1 MIKKELK
8 EGCTMKRIFLSIL
21 MGASLFAFGTRAE
34 GLPDDSETGLA
45 LPRMVSLRS
54 NMINARSGPGA
65 RYPISWVYRQ
75 KYAPV
80 EIVAEFELWRKI
92 KDWKGSESWIHKSM
106 LSGKRSAKLITP
118 GENNIYKEPDYK
130 SKVIARAEE
139 EVVGLIQK
147 CPANSEFCL
156 IKFDNGIE
164 GWVQKDNLFGIYA
177 GEIID

>member
-1 MIKKELK
+1 
-8 EGCTMKRIFLSIL
+8 MKRIFLSIL
-21 MGASLFAFGTRAE
+21 MGVSLFAFGTKAE

-80 EIVAEFELWRKI
+80 EITAEFELWRKI
-92 KDWKGSESWIHKSM
+92 KDWKGSESWVHKSM
-106 LSGKRSAKLITP
+106 LSGKRSVKLITP
-118 GENNIYKEPDYK
+118 GESNVYEDPDYK

-139 EVVGLIQK
+139 EVVGLIKK
-147 CPANSEFCL
+147 CPAGSEFCL
-156 IKFDNGIE
+156 IKFDNSIE
-164 GWVQKDNLFGIYA
+164 GWIQKSNLFGIYPN
-177 GEIID
+177 ETIE

>member
-1 MIKKELK
+1 MKKF
-8 EGCTMKRIFLSIL
+8 FLGFVAGSL
-21 MGASLFAFGTRAE
+21 LFCAQAGAQ
-34 GLPDDSETGLA
+34 GLPDDGETGLA

-92 KDWKGSESWIHKSM
+92 KDWKGSESWVHKSM
-106 LSGKRSAKLITP
+106 LTGKRTAKLVVP
-118 GENNIYKEPDYK
+118 GENNVYDKPDYN

-139 EVVGLIQK
+139 EVVGVVKK
-147 CPANSEFCL
+147 CPAGQDFCL
-156 IKFDNGIE
+156 LNFDNSIE
-164 GWVQKDNLFGIYA
+164 GWVPKNSLFGIYPQ
-177 GEIID
+177 EVID